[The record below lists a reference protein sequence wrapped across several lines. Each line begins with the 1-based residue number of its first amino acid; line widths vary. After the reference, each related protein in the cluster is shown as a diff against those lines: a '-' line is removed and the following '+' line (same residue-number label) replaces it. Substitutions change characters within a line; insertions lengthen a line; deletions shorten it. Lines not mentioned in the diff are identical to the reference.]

1 MSNYREERRAD
12 AAAQAEQA
20 LKAAEV
26 RAAQERED
34 RRLEVEAQ
42 LKAREIKAAQ
52 QREDAAAAE
61 ERRAVRQR
69 EADER
74 AARLAKQARS
84 DKQAAKKAK
93 QAARAERK
101 AARRQALTP
110 GNVYRTGT
118 LALVTASALGSMPAQ
133 IIHFADMSPMLL
145 PLPFAIE
152 GAAWV
157 MAAGVAYA
165 DERGLPGWVRW
176 MLRGFVLAAALFA
189 ASINYG
195 YGRNLHGLTD
205 ADATTAGIG
214 LAAVS
219 LLGPLLFEVRQW
231 VGTLSAKTGTAEE
244 KKRRREEAKKEKERQ
259 EHLARR
265 RKHHKEI
272 AEEADHLLSA
282 LPLGSIT
289 EEEAF
294 GAAWQIKKGTQQGLS
309 AEIFAQVTDARVQL
323 GAAFELAE
331 HVRPELVRA
340 GMLANLY
347 NPLPGRLAEGIQAL
361 GPSVPHPALQR
372 SSEGATALA
381 GIGVYGSEG
390 ASEKAREK
398 ASESASGNAGGNGAG
413 GRSDE
418 ELEAL
423 LPKALKV
430 AAELVAEGAQI
441 SGASLSKRLGIRRD
455 DARRLRDM
463 VVAERKL
470 RLIDGDTAAV
480 GA

>member
-1 MSNYREERRAD
+1 
-12 AAAQAEQA
+12 
-20 LKAAEV
+20 
-26 RAAQERED
+26 
-34 RRLEVEAQ
+34 
-42 LKAREIKAAQ
+42 
-52 QREDAAAAE
+52 
-61 ERRAVRQR
+61 
-69 EADER
+69 
-74 AARLAKQARS
+74 
-84 DKQAAKKAK
+84 
-93 QAARAERK
+93 
-101 AARRQALTP
+101 
-110 GNVYRTGT
+110 
-118 LALVTASALGSMPAQ
+118 
-133 IIHFADMSPMLL
+133 
-145 PLPFAIE
+145 
-152 GAAWV
+152 

-176 MLRGFVLAAALFA
+176 ALRGFVLAAAGFA
-189 ASINYG
+189 ASINYS
-195 YGRNLHGLTD
+195 YGAQMEGLSEG
-205 ADATTAGIG
+205 DATTAGIG

-244 KKRRREEAKKEKERQ
+244 KKRRREEKKTEAERQ

-265 RKHHKEI
+265 RKHHKDI
-272 AEEADHLLSA
+272 AEEADRLLSA

-323 GAAFELAE
+323 GAAFELGE

-340 GMLANLY
+340 GMLARLY
-347 NPLPGRLAEGIQAL
+347 NPLPGRLSEGIPSL
-361 GPSVPHPALQR
+361 GPTVPVPALKKAP
-372 SSEGATALA
+372 EGATALA

-390 ASEKAREK
+390 ASEKVREK
-398 ASESASGNAGGNGAG
+398 ASEGAAGNTGGNASGNGAR

-441 SGASLSKRLGIRRD
+441 SGAALSKRLGIRRD
-455 DARRLRDM
+455 DARRLRDL
-463 VVAERKL
+463 VIAERKL
-470 RLIDGDTAAV
+470 KLVEGQADAVV